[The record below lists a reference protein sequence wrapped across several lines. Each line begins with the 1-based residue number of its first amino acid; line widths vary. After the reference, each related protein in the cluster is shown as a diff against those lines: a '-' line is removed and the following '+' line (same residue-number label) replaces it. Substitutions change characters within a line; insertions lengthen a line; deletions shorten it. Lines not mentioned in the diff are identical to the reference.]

1 MPRRDSNGS
10 TVGATTN
17 SKAHTSR
24 YDHTIQ
30 TGRVVPA
37 GLFFAYVK
45 ISRALSK
52 TSVLAAETVPER
64 LAPPV
69 PGTPGAEVL
78 HTAA

>member
-17 SKAHTSR
+17 SRALTSQK
-24 YDHTIQ
+24 DPTIQ
-30 TGRVVPA
+30 TGRYNPA
-37 GLFFAYVK
+37 GLFFASVE
-45 ISRALSK
+45 IGRALSK

-69 PGTPGAEVL
+69 PGTPGAEAL